1 MSRTV
6 HSDDELFD
14 GGPPLRWQKSL
25 GLIRPDDSRSMRRAQ
40 LVMLIGWAL
49 PAVLAAVQT
58 FALRDEAAKTFFS
71 DFSVYARFLVAA
83 PLLILAEPDCI
94 PRLGGIARHF
104 LDAGLVRESDTER
117 FEAAV
122 ASTRRLLDSATADFV
137 AVLLAYTLVVVL
149 VMSLAPG
156 EVPAWYVA
164 GGAEHTAFSPAGW
177 WHTLVSLPLLLVLF
191 VGWMWR
197 VLLWWRFLWLMAR
210 LDLLLIPSHPDH
222 VGGLK
227 FVGSS
232 LRGFRLLG
240 LALGAIAA
248 GTAANR
254 VMYWSASPL
263 AFKQIAV
270 GLVVFILAL
279 SAEPLTVFVRKLR
292 AAKRRGTFEYG
303 ALGCAVGRQFELR
316 WLGRAGGVDESAL
329 DAPDFSAT
337 TDLYQVVANVY
348 EMDSLPFG
356 LKSLSE
362 PVAAT
367 LLPFVPVALMAMP
380 LDVVLKDIAKLLL

>member
-1 MSRTV
+1 MSRAA
-6 HSDDELFD
+6 HSDEDLFD
-14 GGPPLRWQKSL
+14 GGPPLRWQRSL
-25 GLIRPDDSRSMRRAQ
+25 GLVRPGDSRSVRRAQ
-40 LVMLIGWAL
+40 LVMLVGWVPPAL
-49 PAVLAAVQT
+49 LAAVQA
-58 FALRDEAAKTFFS
+58 FAMRDEAAKSFFY
-71 DFSVYARFLVAA
+71 DFAVYARFLVAA

-104 LDAGLVRESDTER
+104 LDAGLVREPDTAR
-117 FEAAV
+117 FAAAV
-122 ASTRRLLDSATADFV
+122 ASTRRLLDSTTADFV
-137 AVLLAYTLVVVL
+137 AVLIAYVLVVALIVNA
-149 VMSLAPG
+149 APG

-164 GGAEHTAFSPAGW
+164 GGAGHMAFSPAGW

-191 VGWMWR
+191 IGWLWR
-197 VLLWWRFLWLMAR
+197 VLLWGRFLWLMAR
-210 LDLLLIPSHPDH
+210 FDLLLIPSHPDH

-254 VMYWSASPL
+254 AVYQGASPL
-263 AFKQIAV
+263 AFKHVAV
-270 GLVVFILAL
+270 GLVVFVLVL
-279 SAEPLTVFVRKLR
+279 SAGPLTVFVRKLR

-303 ALGCAVGRQFELR
+303 ALGCALGRQFEQK

-337 TDLYQVVANVY
+337 TDLYQVVSNVY
-348 EMDSLPFG
+348 EMNSLPFD
-356 LKSLSE
+356 LKSLGE
-362 PVAAT
+362 PVVAT
-367 LLPFVPVALMAMP
+367 LLPFVPVALMAVP
-380 LDVVLKDIAKLLL
+380 LDVVIESIAKLLL